1 MKAIIIKNNDFET
14 IGFEVTGSGKTLFSW
29 GISPLL
35 KSNFQKEINV
45 NDWITE
51 IFELVRLE
59 AILREQGN
67 FVNDFF
73 RIASGQHLLKDID
86 KGADFS
92 EHKQL
97 MSDTRNK
104 IENIIKNII

>member
-29 GISPLL
+29 GISPIL
-35 KSNFQKEINV
+35 KSNFQKEIDV

-59 AILREQGN
+59 ATLREQGN
-67 FVNDFF
+67 FINDFF
-73 RIASGQHLLKDID
+73 RIASGQHLLKDND
-86 KGADFS
+86 KGADFY

-97 MSDTRNK
+97 ISDTRNK